1 MGYRSIKRVLG
12 ETSLER
18 KCRFLF
24 GACLV
29 LLIAVGFGWVEYQV
43 ETMVRGTARRK
54 SKDLV
59 DITMLKFHFEKWETG
74 PNRKDF
80 VVDLS
85 NSLENQNYRFHFL
98 GLVDGLEAERP
109 KEPWEQEILTDLQ
122 QRLTNQLKGLAQKLK
137 EKAPGKEPTLDEIAT
152 VASNNPEFVERDDP
166 ERNEH
171 LYYQPVYWKSNC
183 TACHNAPSDVNPS
196 SLTSI
201 ANPSA
206 EDFPLRVIKIV
217 LPASETN
224 DAINNA
230 RASLIATGILTVF
243 AAMVALYIIFR
254 YKIARPVQHLRDVS
268 DDISRGKTDVRAE
281 IRTNDEFEELGESF
295 NRMLRHM
302 TDAQEELKQVND
314 DLDAK
319 VDQLA
324 QLNMKLYEVN
334 RLKSDFLA
342 NMSHELRT
350 PLNSIIGF
358 SEVLQGIDALSDKQ
372 KRYARNIQKS
382 GRILLDMINDILD
395 LAKVEAGKMDVR
407 LTEFQIDLIVN
418 AQCDIF
424 RSLTEEKNID
434 LLVNGPSGLPML
446 YQDQA
451 KIQQVLTNLLSN
463 AIKFTPEGG
472 RISVTANQD
481 KRDRMVLVV
490 ADTGVGIAEE
500 DREIIFEKFRQSKNV
515 IGEDGMTREF
525 SGTGLGLSI
534 VKELCKLLHGEVDFQ
549 SELGKGSTFRVVVP
563 WVMPNE
569 SGRAKEMDQR
579 LDDLSQAAVMGM
591 EQNSWTV
598 PIVNKD

>member
-1 MGYRSIKRVLG
+1 
-12 ETSLER
+12 
-18 KCRFLF
+18 
-24 GACLV
+24 
-29 LLIAVGFGWVEYQV
+29 
-43 ETMVRGTARRK
+43 
-54 SKDLV
+54 
-59 DITMLKFHFEKWETG
+59 
-74 PNRKDF
+74 
-80 VVDLS
+80 
-85 NSLENQNYRFHFL
+85 
-98 GLVDGLEAERP
+98 
-109 KEPWEQEILTDLQ
+109 
-122 QRLTNQLKGLAQKLK
+122 
-137 EKAPGKEPTLDEIAT
+137 
-152 VASNNPEFVERDDP
+152 
-166 ERNEH
+166 
-171 LYYQPVYWKSNC
+171 
-183 TACHNAPSDVNPS
+183 
-196 SLTSI
+196 
-201 ANPSA
+201 
-206 EDFPLRVIKIV
+206 V

-434 LLVNGPSGLPML
+434 LLVNVPSGLPML